1 MCAAR
6 FNTAGAQGLP
16 VRSGLPVEF
25 FFSEAEDK
33 EHRAFALKSFFSSLY
48 EDDLRKDSAE

>member
-6 FNTAGAQGLP
+6 FNMAGAQEPP

-25 FFSEAEDK
+25 FFGG
-33 EHRAFALKSFFSSLY
+33 RGQ
-48 EDDLRKDSAE
+48 RT

>member
-48 EDDLRKDSAE
+48 EDDLRKDPAE